1 MTEFIGCLCYCLL
14 QLTMTLKVASRTTWH
29 VSSSGEEA
37 DPSSGLKETQHLP
50 SVAAQHIW
58 EELDVRIRKDTCANT
73 QHRAPSLDIVQE
85 PALKLWLQYVEDY
98 RTVLEV
104 STPNQVQSKM
114 QKVTGGLTARL
125 TTRSLTITVSIQPAQ
140 LGQKG
145 KRQNCSASGDFGVR
159 WKSLGSSP
167 SGCWT

>member
-1 MTEFIGCLCYCLL
+1 M
-14 QLTMTLKVASRTTWH
+14 
-29 VSSSGEEA
+29 
-37 DPSSGLKETQHLP
+37 
-50 SVAAQHIW
+50 AAQRVW
-58 EELDVRIRKDTCANT
+58 EELYVSKKPAVEEAFKISLAANT
-73 QHRAPSLDIVQE
+73 QHRASGLDIVRE